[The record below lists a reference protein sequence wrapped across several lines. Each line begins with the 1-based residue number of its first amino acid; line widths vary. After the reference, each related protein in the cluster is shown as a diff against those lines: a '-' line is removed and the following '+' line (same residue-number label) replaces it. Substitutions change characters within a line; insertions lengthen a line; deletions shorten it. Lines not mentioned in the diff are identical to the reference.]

1 MTLKDLRVIK
11 VISKH
16 GEVKVV
22 EVVGVFGLFWLLG
35 KFIEIDCLRTVLPI
49 CTFRRN
55 RPKNPASGGWGR
67 LPQNP
72 RLAFFGNTSPCLV
85 ISTCLF

>member
-22 EVVGVFGLFWLLG
+22 EVVGVFGVFGLFWLLG
-35 KFIEIDCLRTVLPI
+35 KFIEIDCLLTVRTY
-49 CTFRRN
+49 
-55 RPKNPASGGWGR
+55 
-67 LPQNP
+67 
-72 RLAFFGNTSPCLV
+72 
-85 ISTCLF
+85 CLFAHFDEIAQKIRPPAAGGGSPRPPD

>member
-35 KFIEIDCLRTVLPI
+35 KFIEIDCLRTVRTAYLH
-49 CTFRRN
+49 
-55 RPKNPASGGWGR
+55 
-67 LPQNP
+67 
-72 RLAFFGNTSPCLV
+72 
-85 ISTCLF
+85 ISTKSPKKSGLRRLGEAPPDPPTSLLWKYFSMLGH